1 MMYKMMMDQLIL
13 FYKPNKKVINKNI
26 MNYLISQTKYAHMS
40 RSNTSVSTIYKSN
53 VMPPILG
60 FYGLSSEP

>member
-1 MMYKMMMDQLIL
+1 MMDQLIL
-13 FYKPNKKVINKNI
+13 LHKPNKKVISKKI
-26 MNYLISQTKYAHMS
+26 MNYLISQTKYVDKDHLP

-60 FYGLSSEP
+60 FYGLTSER